1 VPPHLVRHVDG
12 GQDLV
17 CAGHTLSDW
26 IHLTFKAGFDVK
38 VLCVTFPGGGVRTGL
53 LSPESVLRTD
63 QRNSPALV
71 QHEELMSSLN
81 YITGAGLSGSLRSME
96 AGQLGEGSLRSMGRG
111 YSGAWGRSQLG
122 EGSLRSMGEE
132 PAGITQEHGEESAG
146 GEITLEHPNSL
157 TGVWVTQRQ
166 LHQLGQLQ
174 SSTF

>member
-1 VPPHLVRHVDG
+1 MPPHLVRHVDG

-96 AGQLGEGSLRSMGRG
+96 AGQLGEGSLRSMG
-111 YSGAWGRSQLG
+111 
-122 EGSLRSMGEE
+122 EE